1 MKNSWIMESFASSS
15 ASLSMSIILE
25 ADGFFFLL
33 LTLAGSSSSLLT
45 SLICEDVLAQA
56 LVQGH
61 GGGLW
66 GQSRLRCPCFLQVK
80 HLTAFISSARSS
92 ASILLTLVRPG
103 VVSMA
108 SGLPLL
114 LLFQAAF
121 HCSGVCGFLR
131 VFESGFP
138 IFMPRAERMSRYFCW
153 YFCAA
158 LVQLSHVWGSVLL
171 IMAMNSPGF
180 RPLPNRSRTI

>member
-1 MKNSWIMESFASSS
+1 MKKSCMMESFASSS
-15 ASLSMSIILE
+15 ASLNISIISE
-25 ADGFFFLL
+25 AECFFFPL

-45 SLICEDVLAQA
+45 SSICAEVLARA
-56 LVQGH
+56 LVRERW
-61 GGGLW
+61 GGLW

-80 HLTAFISSARSS
+80 HLPVFMSSARSS

-108 SGLPLL
+108 SGLLIF

-131 VFESGFP
+131 GFESGF
-138 IFMPRAERMSRYFCW
+138 FMFKAERMSKYFCW

-158 LVQLSHVWGSVLL
+158 LVQSSHV
-171 IMAMNSPGF
+171 
-180 RPLPNRSRTI
+180 